1 MMAAP
6 RSHIMPTYLVRLI
19 EGHDLVGIFV
29 APSVL
34 ALAMLVDECTDPGGC
49 EYQRMKPGGVM
60 WTSPAVPVPIE
71 DDEDADDFT
80 VPDPLPWS
88 GASLTESWWASLYE
102 FSNKRKWHP
111 IEFGLED
118 LYGID
123 PEEPV
128 DPPPK
133 PAAPTGAAR
142 ILPYRKRDK

>member
-1 MMAAP
+1 
-6 RSHIMPTYLVRLI
+6 MPTYLVRII

-34 ALAMLVDECTDPGGC
+34 ALAVLVDECTDPGSC
-49 EYQRMKPGGVM
+49 EYQRLKPGGVM

-71 DDEDADDFT
+71 DDENADDFT
-80 VPDPLPWS
+80 VPDPLPWA
-88 GASLTESWWASLYE
+88 GASLTESWWASFYE
-102 FSNKRKWHP
+102 FSNKGRWRP

-118 LYGID
+118 IYGID
-123 PEEPV
+123 PEEPD

-133 PAAPTGAAR
+133 PASPTRTAR